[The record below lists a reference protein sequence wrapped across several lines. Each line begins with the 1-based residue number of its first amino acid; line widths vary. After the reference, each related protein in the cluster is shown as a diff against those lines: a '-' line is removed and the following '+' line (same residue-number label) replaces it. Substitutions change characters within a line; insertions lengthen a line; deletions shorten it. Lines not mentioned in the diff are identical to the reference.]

1 MTHTPAPE
9 IHAPRFGLLLGSI
22 DCHLCQA
29 PTPTAALWVSSY
41 LEVEEGES
49 IAAGGPALLRYIEQ
63 LEPPTLAFV
72 QSRTPWLRMSATR
85 TSGLTYLAHHCIT
98 CGAVQGDHFVFD
110 PDGPYWPQDDK
121 ALAKLKLVPGQGAV
135 TAQATA
141 GESAWM
147 ERVEEVCHRE

>member
-1 MTHTPAPE
+1 MNHAPAPE
-9 IHAPRFGLLLGSI
+9 LHAPRFGLLLGSI

-41 LEVEEGES
+41 REVEEGEV
-49 IAAGGPALLRYIEQ
+49 IAAGDTALLRYVKQ
-63 LEPPTLAFV
+63 LDPSTLAFL

-98 CGAVQGDHFVFD
+98 CGSVQGDHFVFS
-110 PDGPYWPQDDK
+110 PDGPYWPEDDF
-121 ALAKLKLVPGQGAV
+121 ALARLKLIPGGG
-135 TAQATA
+135 TLKAQATA

-147 ERVEEVCHRE
+147 WRVEEVCHRE